1 MAIAKEGEWGEENV
15 GEEQKDM
22 EGRLA
27 NVEEEKAM
35 NVGKGQDTK
44 DYRNAQEEVD
54 KGAMKTSLRI
64 EEEDG
69 MNAEAAQLTQKQQ
82 GMGGIFKKE
91 IRTTKITETKEGAEE
106 GTCPIPASAETVEI
120 AVRVKIGSNRVPSES
135 TLRS

>member
-1 MAIAKEGEWGEENV
+1 M
-15 GEEQKDM
+15 
-22 EGRLA
+22 
-27 NVEEEKAM
+27 EEEEAM
-35 NVGKGQDTK
+35 NVGKGKDTR

-54 KGAMKTSLRI
+54 KGATETSLRI

-91 IRTTKITETKEGAEE
+91 IRITETKEGAEE